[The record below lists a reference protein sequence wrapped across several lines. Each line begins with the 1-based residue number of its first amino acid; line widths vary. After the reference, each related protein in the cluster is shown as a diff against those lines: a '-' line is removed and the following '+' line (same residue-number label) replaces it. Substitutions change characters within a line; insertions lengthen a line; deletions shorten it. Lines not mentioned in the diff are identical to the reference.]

1 MLPIVPAL
9 ALSNDKNDLV
19 VSVAHSVSPTRAR
32 ASVNL
37 IVSHI
42 RRKPLTF
49 AVAVSGA
56 FVYALCTAGSSLG
69 VRWVTDNVI
78 VPRFDGD
85 DISIGVLLSGCLILV
100 AIAIVRATGV
110 VVRRTWAGKT
120 EWGVAEEISNEV
132 VRRMAVQPVSW
143 HARRQTGDI
152 ISRAGVD
159 ADASV
164 SVLAPLP
171 YASSVVLLLVV
182 STTGMWVLDSSLG
195 LIASVIIPLLVFM
208 NIWYQKRVDVYY
220 NKAQEKL
227 GVLSEQVLESF
238 EAVSVVKAFGAEDRE
253 TKRLSRI
260 TADLRDAR
268 VETVRRRSSFEAL
281 LDAIPSIA
289 NLVVLLVGAQR
300 VKSGDLTV
308 GDLAA
313 AMYLF
318 TLLAM
323 PLRIIGFALS
333 DLPHS
338 LAGWNR
344 LREVMEEP
352 LEPQPR
358 VNDLDELFD
367 DSQSSMRVGADNQVL
382 RVTNLRVAFGA
393 SVILESVTFS
403 VLRGETV
410 AIVGA
415 TGCGKTTLLRTIAG
429 LQMPSSGSV
438 AVSGGKAHIV
448 FQEPFL
454 FSETL
459 RFNIDLGRDLPDEDI
474 LSAIS
479 VAQADFVWG
488 IDSNLATVVGERGV
502 SLSGGQR
509 QRVALARALAGRPR
523 VLLLDDTTSALD
535 PETEQRVIDA
545 LGRTDLAQSVLVVAS
560 RPSTIALADKVVYL
574 SAGRV
579 AGFGS
584 NDELLAM
591 NGEYR
596 ELMAAFAVARRG
608 GG

>member
-1 MLPIVPAL
+1 VPVL
-9 ALSNDKNDLV
+9 ARPNDKNDLV
-19 VSVAHSVSPTRAR
+19 QSVDESVSSSRAR

-37 IVSHI
+37 IVSHV
-42 RRKPLTF
+42 RRKPITF

-56 FVYALCTAGSSLG
+56 FIYALCTAGSSLG
-69 VRWVTDNVI
+69 VRWVTDRVI

-85 DISIGVLLSGCLILV
+85 AVSLGVLLSGCLILL
-100 AIAIVRATGV
+100 AIALVRATGV

-120 EWGVAEEISNEV
+120 EWGVAEQISNEV
-132 VRRMAVQPVSW
+132 VRRMAAQPVSW
-143 HARRQTGDI
+143 HARRLTGDM

-182 STTGMWVLDSSLG
+182 STTGMWVLDASLG
-195 LIASVIIPLLVFM
+195 LIASFIIPLLLFM

-220 NKAQEKL
+220 NKAQDQL

-238 EAVSVVKAFGAEDRE
+238 EAVSVVKAFGAEERE
-253 TKRLSRI
+253 TQRLSLI
-260 TADLRDAR
+260 TADLREAR

-289 NLVVLLVGAQR
+289 NLIVLLVGAQR

-344 LREVMEEP
+344 LREVMDEP
-352 LEPQPR
+352 LEPRPI
-358 VNDLDELFD
+358 VGTIDERPG
-367 DSQSSMRVGADNQVL
+367 DSQAVMNAGEDDEVL
-382 RVTNLRVAFGA
+382 RVAELRVAFGS
-393 SVILESVTFS
+393 SVVLENVSFTVR
-403 VLRGETV
+403 RGETV
-410 AIVGA
+410 AVVGA
-415 TGCGKTTLLRTIAG
+415 TGCGKTTLMRTIAG

-459 RFNIDLGRDLPDEDI
+459 RFNIDLGRDLPDDDVRA
-474 LSAIS
+474 AIS
-479 VAQADFVWG
+479 VAQAEFMWD

-509 QRVALARALAGRPR
+509 QRLALARALAGRPR

-545 LGRTDLAQSVLVVAS
+545 LAHTDLVQSVLVVAS

-574 SAGRV
+574 DGGRV
-579 AGFGS
+579 AGLGS
-584 NDELLAM
+584 NEELLAS
-591 NGEYR
+591 NGAYR

-608 GG
+608 GE

>member
-1 MLPIVPAL
+1 MSVGQHKDLVPVPGLP
-9 ALSNDKNDLV
+9 NDKNDEMA
-19 VSVAHSVSPTRAR
+19 SVAPAASPNRAR
-32 ASVNL
+32 AAVNL
-37 IVSHI
+37 IVSHV

-49 AVAVSGA
+49 AIAVSGA
-56 FVYALCTAGSSLG
+56 FLYALCTAGSSLG

-85 DISIGVLLSGCLILV
+85 AVSVGVLLSGCLILL
-100 AIAIVRATGV
+100 AIAFVRATGV

-132 VRRMAVQPVSW
+132 VQRMAAQPVSW
-143 HARRQTGDI
+143 HARRQTGDM

-182 STTGMWVLDSSLG
+182 STTGMWALDSSLG
-195 LIASVIIPLLVFM
+195 LIASVIIPLLLFM

-220 NKAQEKL
+220 NKAQEHL

-238 EAVSVVKAFGAEDRE
+238 EAVSVVKAFGAEERE
-253 TKRLSRI
+253 TARLSSI

-289 NLVVLLVGAQR
+289 NLVVLLLGAYR

-323 PLRIIGFALS
+323 PLRIIGALS

-344 LREVMEEP
+344 LREVMDEP
-352 LEPQPR
+352 LEPRPT
-358 VNDLDELFD
+358 VVDLDTERLGD
-367 DSQSSMRVGADNQVL
+367 EREVL
-382 RVTNLRVAFGA
+382 RVSNLRVVFGP
-393 SVILESVTFS
+393 SIVLEDVSFS
-403 VLRGETV
+403 VSRGETV
-410 AIVGA
+410 AVVGA
-415 TGCGKTTLLRTIAG
+415 TGCGKTTLMRTIAG

-459 RFNIDLGRDLPDEDI
+459 RFNIDLGRNLSEDDI
-474 LSAIS
+474 RSAIS
-479 VAQADFVWG
+479 VAQADFVWD
-488 IDSNLATVVGERGV
+488 IDPHLATVVGERGV

-509 QRVALARALAGRPR
+509 QRLALARALAGRPQ

-535 PETEQRVIDA
+535 PDTEQRVIDA
-545 LGRTDLAQSVLVVAS
+545 LSRTELVQSVLIVAS
-560 RPSTIALADKVVYL
+560 RPSTIALADKVIYID
-574 SAGRV
+574 SGRV
-579 AGFGS
+579 AGHGA
-584 NDELLAM
+584 NEQLLAE
-591 NGEYR
+591 NNDYR

-608 GG
+608 DA

>member
-1 MLPIVPAL
+1 VPVL
-9 ALSNDKNDLV
+9 AHSNDKNDH
-19 VSVAHSVSPTRAR
+19 VASGVHSASPNRAR
-32 ASVNL
+32 AAVNL
-37 IVSHI
+37 IVSHV

-56 FVYALCTAGSSLG
+56 FIYALCTAGSSLG
-69 VRWVTDNVI
+69 VRWITDHVI
-78 VPRFDGD
+78 VPRFERD
-85 DISIGVLLSGCLILV
+85 DVSVGVLLSGCLILV
-100 AIAIVRATGV
+100 AIAFVRATGV

-132 VRRMAVQPVSW
+132 VRRMAAQPVSW
-143 HARRQTGDI
+143 HARRQTGDM

-182 STTGMWVLDSSLG
+182 STAGMWLLDSSLG
-195 LIASVIIPLLVFM
+195 LIASVIIPLLLFM

-220 NKAQEKL
+220 NKAQEHL

-238 EAVSVVKAFGAEDRE
+238 EAVSVVKAFGAEERE
-253 TKRLSRI
+253 TARLSRI

-289 NLVVLLVGAQR
+289 NLVVLLLGAYR

-344 LREVMEEP
+344 VREVMEEP
-352 LEPQPR
+352 LEPQPTVR
-358 VNDLDELFD
+358 DLDD
-367 DSQSSMRVGADNQVL
+367 IVNIADASIGVDGADDVL
-382 RVTNLRVAFGA
+382 RVSNLRVAFGS
-393 SVILESVTFS
+393 SVVLDDVTFS
-403 VLRGETV
+403 VSRGETV
-410 AIVGA
+410 AVVGA
-415 TGCGKTTLLRTIAG
+415 TGCGKTTLMRTIAG
-429 LQMPSSGSV
+429 LQMPTSGSV

-459 RFNIDLGRDLPDEDI
+459 RFNIDLGRNLSEDDI
-474 LSAIS
+474 RSAIS
-479 VAQADFVWG
+479 VAQAEFVWD
-488 IDSNLATVVGERGV
+488 IDSRLATVVGERGV

-509 QRVALARALAGRPR
+509 QRLALARALAGRPR

-535 PETEQRVIDA
+535 PDTEQRVIDA
-545 LGRTDLAQSVLVVAS
+545 LSSTDLVQSVLVVAS
-560 RPSTIALADKVVYL
+560 RPSTIALADRVVYL
-574 SAGRV
+574 HEGRV
-579 AGFGS
+579 AGHGP
-584 NDELLAM
+584 NDELLAN
-591 NGEYR
+591 NGAYR

-608 GG
+608 DA